1 MFRGI
6 HLLSIDAKG
15 RIKIPTCHQE
25 QIDKACS
32 GRIKIPTCHQEQIDK
47 ACSGQMVLS
56 VHPDDDCLV
65 LYPLTDWQNL
75 ERKVSKLPSL
85 NVHSKRLSR
94 KLIGHASE
102 CDLDKIGR
110 ILIPSSHRNYAD
122 LKSKAILSGQ
132 GHSFEIWDEQS
143 WKTQIEKLEK
153 LSTQVE
159 IPEEILKLS
168 L

>member
-15 RIKIPTCHQE
+15 RIKIPVRHQS
-25 QIDKACS
+25 QIA
-32 GRIKIPTCHQEQIDK
+32 K

-56 VHPDDDCLV
+56 IHPDDPCLL
-65 LYPLTDWQNL
+65 LYPLSDWQNL
-75 ERKVSKLPSL
+75 ERKIAELPSL

-94 KLIGHASE
+94 KLIGHANE
-102 CDLDKIGR
+102 CELDKIGR
-110 ILIPSSHRNYAD
+110 ILIPLSHRNHAN
-122 LKSKAILSGQ
+122 LNKKVILSGQ
-132 GHSFEIWDEQS
+132 GHSFEIWDENI
-143 WKTQIEKLEK
+143 WAKQIEKLER

-159 IPEEILKLS
+159 TPQEIQKLA

>member
-25 QIDKACS
+25 QIDN
-32 GRIKIPTCHQEQIDK
+32 

-110 ILIPSSHRNYAD
+110 ILIPSSYRNYAD

>member
-1 MFRGI
+1 MN
-6 HLLSIDAKG
+6 A
-15 RIKIPTCHQE
+15 
-25 QIDKACS
+25 A
-32 GRIKIPTCHQEQIDK
+32 
-47 ACSGQMVLS
+47 
-56 VHPDDDCLV
+56 
-65 LYPLTDWQNL
+65 
-75 ERKVSKLPSL
+75 
-85 NVHSKRLSR
+85 SKRVSTN
-94 KLIGHASE
+94 LIGHASQ
-102 CDLDKIGR
+102 CHMDKIGR